1 MNKKIVLDSL
11 TKIIASFKDSNFE
24 LSLTYRGE
32 KSHLV
37 RAGRNQISL
46 NVGEEGSSFQ
56 VNIQKGK
63 KFISGSLTAGESETS
78 RVTSYIN
85 QLVSKIDLMPEVPHL
100 KSKLPQA
107 ESLVREETDTKIKEF
122 DSAIAVKYFKD
133 AFDLFKD
140 KNIEVSGAFS
150 AGFHNIA
157 IISTLSPSPSYYEG
171 SDFNIELVLQLLD
184 HDKKELRVSQV
195 GRTLEDYKPEKTYNH
210 LKKIMKIKTATKRVD
225 LPPGKY
231 DIIFHA
237 DAFAEMTAYM
247 SWLTLSGDQ
256 WLYQTGMLQ
265 KDTHDIGSKIFG
277 DNFNIHDD
285 PSDDE
290 VLFHR
295 PFGLNGVIRSKT
307 TPIETGVIKE
317 LYHSDKETCDKFDVE
332 VNNCNRVASYKVAA
346 GDGPSS
352 FEELAQKTTTET
364 LYIPFIH
371 YMNFTNPA
379 KGEFTGTSRF
389 GTFLLKNGKLQNHI
403 YNLRINDSF
412 HNIFNQIEWLSA
424 KLEHVNL
431 SNTYGLRLANSLTC
445 PRYVKVTGVN
455 ISGSSGTSKS

>member
-1 MNKKIVLDSL
+1 MNKEIVLKSL
-11 TKIIASFKDSNFE
+11 TEIISFYKDSPFD

-32 KSHLV
+32 KSHLI

-56 VNIQKGK
+56 VSIQKGK
-63 KFISGSLTAGESETS
+63 RFITGSLTASEDDCIKV
-78 RVTSYIN
+78 RAYIDD
-85 QLVSKIDLMPEVPHL
+85 LSSKIDLMPEVPHL
-100 KSKLPQA
+100 KPKLPQA
-107 ESLVREETDTKIKEF
+107 EKLEQSEADTSIKEF
-122 DSAIAVKYFKD
+122 DSKIAVDYFEE
-133 AFDLFKD
+133 AFNLFKD
-140 KNIEVSGAFS
+140 HNIEVSGAFS
-150 AGFHNIA
+150 AGFHNIG
-157 IISTLSPSPSYYEG
+157 IISTLSPDPSYYEG
-171 SDFNIELVLQLLD
+171 TDFNIELVLQLLD

-195 GRTLEDYKPEKTYNH
+195 GRSLADYKPEKTYQH
-210 LKKIMKIKTATKRVD
+210 LQKIMKLKTKTQRVD

-237 DAFAEMTAYM
+237 DAFAEMTSYM

-265 KDTHDIGSKIFG
+265 KETHELGSKIFG
-277 DNFNIHDD
+277 ENFNITDD
-285 PSDDE
+285 PLDKD

-295 PFGLNGVIRSKT
+295 PFGLNGIKREKV
-307 TPIETGVIKE
+307 TPIKTGVINK

-332 VNNCNRVASYKVAA
+332 LNNCSRVSSFKVEA
-346 GDGPSS
+346 GTGPSN
-352 FEELAQKTTTET
+352 FEELAENSKTKT

-389 GTFLLKNGKLQNHI
+389 GTFLLEDGQIKNHI

-412 HNIFNQIEWLSA
+412 HHIFNQIEWLSS

-431 SNTYGLRLANSLTC
+431 SNTYGLRLASSLTC
-445 PRYVKVTGVN
+445 PRYVKVRGVN
-455 ISGSSGTSKS
+455 ISGSSGTSKP